1 MYFFK
6 SFMFDFIFLVP
17 KILETNKRAFIG
29 ISLLILNAN
38 LYEFSFVWAKRLGF
52 LIALSKED

>member
-1 MYFFK
+1 
-6 SFMFDFIFLVP
+6 MFDFIFLVP
-17 KILETNKRAFIG
+17 NILETNKSAFVG